1 MRVVS
6 HREVPR
12 AVLHSGAK
20 STLIIDMTTANTP
33 PSVWDGQPLHFACL
47 ALLLALVWVAWTF
60 LGEPFPIAF
69 WSAVAFPV
77 LHQIFVWL
85 AWRFE
90 LRSSTISKT
99 IGFRGYLVTFFL
111 LFGGRFI
118 TLTALAWLDRDSLK
132 LPILAQAIVTIILA
146 LPGIYAMYSV
156 KRYFGMVRAAGAD
169 HFEPRYRDMPLVSQG
184 IFRFTSNGMY
194 VYAFLL
200 FWTIAVGF
208 NSTAALTVA
217 AFSHAYIW
225 VHFYATEKPDMDFL
239 YASN

>member
-1 MRVVS
+1 
-6 HREVPR
+6 
-12 AVLHSGAK
+12 
-20 STLIIDMTTANTP
+20 
-33 PSVWDGQPLHFACL
+33 
-47 ALLLALVWVAWTF
+47 
-60 LGEPFPIAF
+60 
-69 WSAVAFPV
+69 
-77 LHQIFVWL
+77 
-85 AWRFE
+85 
-90 LRSSTISKT
+90 
-99 IGFRGYLVTFFL
+99 
-111 LFGGRFI
+111 
-118 TLTALAWLDRDSLK
+118 
-132 LPILAQAIVTIILA
+132 
-146 LPGIYAMYSV
+146 MYSV
-156 KRYFGMVRAAGAD
+156 KRYFGMIRAAGAD